1 VQFNSQPVNPQ
12 EVRAGDVPN
21 IPHITFKVDNK
32 TTFPMKSEVAM
43 HLQLAGQLAGEGKI
57 EAAIQNYRQAL
68 AVDSN
73 NPEILNNLALIL
85 ATANKPELR
94 DGQEAV
100 RLATKAVELTGS
112 REPIMIGTLAAAYAE
127 TGQFT
132 NAVEMAN
139 TAVVLAALTGQ
150 EDVVAKSDIL
160 RNLCE
165 AGMTLITAPAP

>member
-1 VQFNSQPVNPQ
+1 
-12 EVRAGDVPN
+12 
-21 IPHITFKVDNK
+21 
-32 TTFPMKSEVAM
+32 MKSEVAM
-43 HLQLAGQLAGEGKI
+43 HFQLASQLAGEGKI

-73 NPEILNNLALIL
+73 NPVALNNLAWTL

-150 EDVVAKSDIL
+150 EDVVAKSDKL

-165 AGMTLITAPAP
+165 AGMTLRTAPAP

>member
-1 VQFNSQPVNPQ
+1 
-12 EVRAGDVPN
+12 
-21 IPHITFKVDNK
+21 
-32 TTFPMKSEVAM
+32 M
-43 HLQLAGQLAGEGKI
+43 HFQLAGQLEDEGKI

-73 NPEILNNLALIL
+73 NPEVLNNLALIL

-127 TGQFT
+127 TGQFA

-139 TAVVLAALTGQ
+139 IATALASITGQ
-150 EDVVAKSDIL
+150 KDVAAKNDKL
-160 RNLCE
+160 RSLYA
-165 AGMTLITAPAP
+165 AGMTPGTAPAP